1 MSLDGRTAE
10 LIANWSVDRCELPAL
25 PGVSREGSS
34 RSRGGRP
41 GSGGGRRSGEDGEAG
56 CCCENGQVHGKSP
69 WIGCLRGD
77 RIERRVRMPLRT
89 R

>member
-1 MSLDGRTAE
+1 MRLDGRTAE
-10 LIANWSVDRCELPAL
+10 LIAIGASISANCQPCL
-25 PGVSREGSS
+25 GVSREGSS

-41 GSGGGRRSGEDGEAG
+41 GFGVGRRSGEDGEEG
-56 CCCENGQVHGKSP
+56 CCREDGQVHGEFP

-77 RIERRVRMPLRT
+77 RIERGVRVPLRT